1 VHQIVRGLT
10 VAALVTAAGVALAGD
25 SGTKWRIT
33 TSMSGMGMSLPSRV
47 TESCVTGS
55 GQDQPAP
62 TAQSDCQF
70 TETSRSGATVQF
82 AVQCKS
88 MKGTGTISYASDH
101 YSGKFDMQSDRGAMS
116 VTYDGQKLGSCD
128 ATQANASAAGSAA
141 SSAASAVGSEVK
153 DAAAAGATEVKDA
166 ATEVASDA
174 AQSAKDTANQ
184 AVQDKVQ
191 DKVQGV
197 LDKWLHR

>member
-1 VHQIVRGLT
+1 MHHIARGLAIAT
-10 VAALVTAAGVALAGD
+10 LVTAAGTAAASD
-25 SGTKWRIT
+25 PGTQWRIT
-33 TSMSGMGMSLPSRV
+33 TTMTGMGMSPPSRV

-55 GQDQPAP
+55 KQAQPTP

-70 TETSRSGATVQF
+70 TETSRSGPTVQF

-88 MKGTGTISYASDH
+88 MRGTGTISYGADR
-101 YSGKFDMQSDRGAMS
+101 YSGKFDMQSERGAMT

-128 ATQANASAAGSAA
+128 ATLSNGSVGSSSAVSG
-141 SSAASAVGSEVK
+141 AASAVGSEVQ
-153 DAAAAGATEVKDA
+153 DTVSAGATQVKDT

-174 AQSAKDTANQ
+174 AQSAKDGATQ
-184 AVQDKVQ
+184 AVQEKT
-191 DKVQGV
+191 QGL